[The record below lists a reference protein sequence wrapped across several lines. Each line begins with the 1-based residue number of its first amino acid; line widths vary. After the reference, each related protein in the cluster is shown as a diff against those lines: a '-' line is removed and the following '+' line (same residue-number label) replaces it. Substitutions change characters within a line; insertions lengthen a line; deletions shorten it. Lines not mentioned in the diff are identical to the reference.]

1 MNIDRKLAN
10 ELFAKFDKLN
20 VNELQALYDSW
31 DYIQLN
37 DYDYLKIYL
46 PQRLFTEIEKLTK

>member
-10 ELFAKFDKLN
+10 ELFAEYD
-20 VNELQALYDSW
+20 ELSVHELKVLYDCW
-31 DYIQLN
+31 DYIQLD